1 MCLLRLFFIHQQE
14 KNGPDW
20 TEVIKVLNKL
30 NKEITDKG
38 IRKKD
43 NPNKK
48 EKDLLLLLLQPFYFV
63 N

>member
-1 MCLLRLFFIHQQE
+1 MCLLRLFNIHQQE
-14 KNGPDW
+14 KNGLDW

-30 NKEITDKG
+30 NKEITDKQG

-43 NPNKK
+43 NPDKK
-48 EKDLLLLLLQPFYFV
+48 EKDLLLLQQPFYFV